1 MKEPVISNR
10 LYLQTLGDHKEHI
23 VEFLRV
29 CLEDSSYR
37 RLLINLQHNPFIIFS
52 FYWLVPQLFFDKE
65 EDKEEEDEIKS
76 GIQALIAR
84 NKKKAQ
90 ENGAKPE
97 ETSFEEY
104 VINFISKTEQDY
116 TIVDK
121 ITYTYMKTISRNLHA
136 IHEKD
141 EKAKNKK
148 TVVDKAVKL
157 GG

>member
-1 MKEPVISNR
+1 M
-10 LYLQTLGDHKEHI
+10 
-23 VEFLRV
+23 
-29 CLEDSSYR
+29 
-37 RLLINLQHNPFIIFS
+37 QHNPFILFS

-65 EDKEEEDEIKS
+65 EEKEDDEIKS
-76 GIQALIAR
+76 GIQALIAK
-84 NKKKAQ
+84 NKKKAK
-90 ENGAKPE
+90 ENGVKTE

-141 EKAKNKK
+141 EKSKNKK